1 MTKGR
6 VLLVV
11 GLLAMLGAGPARAED
26 TTATTEPGAERIGW
40 YVAAQG
46 LYAFENFK
54 VSPLEGKNALGF
66 KGRVGYRFLPMLA
79 AEGEIEWAEFDLD
92 IPAGVGA
99 VIGGGQKVAEVQYH
113 TFTANLRAYPPPDIN
128 ILDGRLEPF
137 ILGGVGFANANV
149 SGTGISGDSATR
161 FAARGGAGL
170 EFHVTDHVSV
180 VGDAEYV
187 ASTNELKDLGYLSV
201 GWGVQINF

>member
-1 MTKGR
+1 MIKGR

-11 GLLAMLGAGPARAED
+11 GMMAVLGVSAVRAEE
-26 TTATTEPGAERIGW
+26 TTATTEPGEDRLGF

-46 LYAFENFK
+46 LYAFENFQ

-79 AEGEIEWAEFDLD
+79 AEGEIEWAKFDLD

-99 VIGGGQKVAEVQYH
+99 VTGGGLKVAELQAH
-113 TFTANLRAYPPPDIN
+113 TFTLNLRAYAPPEVML
-128 ILDGRLEPF
+128 LDGRLEPF
-137 ILGGVGFANANV
+137 LVGGVGFMNADV
-149 SGTGISGDSATR
+149 SGQGVSDSATR
-161 FAARGGAGL
+161 FAGRGGAGI

-180 VGDAEYV
+180 IGDAEYV
-187 ASTNELKDLGYLSV
+187 ASTNELQDFGYLSV
-201 GWGVQINF
+201 GWGVLINF

>member
-6 VLLVV
+6 ALLVV
-11 GLLAMLGAGPARAED
+11 GVVAMLWVTSAGAEE
-26 TTATTEPGAERIGW
+26 TTTEPGEDRLGF

-54 VSPLEGKNALGF
+54 VSPLEGKNAVGF

-99 VIGGGQKVAEVQYH
+99 VTGGGLKVAELQYH
-113 TFTANLRAYPPPDIN
+113 TFTVNLRAYAPPEIR

-149 SGTGISGDSATR
+149 SGSGISGDSVTR
-161 FAARGGAGL
+161 FAGRGGVGL
-170 EFHVTDHVSV
+170 EFHVTDNVSV
-180 VGDAEYV
+180 IGDAEYV
-187 ASTNELKDLGYLSV
+187 ASTNELKNLGYLSV
-201 GWGVQINF
+201 GWGVQFNF